1 MKTWRIGLGII
12 QKNNSHKQQLNNM
25 NVDNKF
31 KSLLVGRK
39 ITSVRRLNK
48 EELDMFGWYKNP
60 LVLVLDDNTQ
70 IVLQSDDEGNDGGAA
85 FIYNEAKQI
94 EEVIFTAR

>member
-1 MKTWRIGLGII
+1 MSAFTLL
-12 QKNNSHKQQLNNM
+12 NTQLINM
-25 NVDNKF
+25 NTDNRF

-39 ITSVRRLNK
+39 ITSVHRLTQ

-60 LVLVLDDNTQ
+60 LVIVLDDNTQ

-85 FIYNEAKQI
+85 LIYNGAKQI
-94 EEVIFTAR
+94 EEVIFTTR